1 MFNTERQNANEN
13 VIRSLKEEIQRH
25 ENKIEELVAIAK
37 VGEEKKKEEEEEQ
50 QKKKEEEEKKKKE
63 EEEKKKKE
71 DEEKRKLAGTSD
83 FQLDSLFMKIHK

>member
-63 EEEKKKKE
+63 